1 MKIASI
7 FESFSLNEIR
17 EVPDTLEMQD
27 TLDNLLVQHYDL
39 WKIDLDL

>member
-39 WKIDLDL
+39 